1 VAGWP
6 ADDRENDTMQPRTKQ
21 ARPGSWHRGAIRHGA
36 AAACLVLLGGTAAA
50 CSSGAASS
58 GSDASATTTTLQIA
72 LSGPAT
78 NTGGI
83 FEVAQYEGFFAK
95 QGLNLVVTALQGGP
109 PIVEAEEAGRID
121 IGEYAPSTSVE
132 TYKTSNPLVSIATEA
147 TRSITY
153 AVVSKKFLASK
164 GLTPQQFNGLS
175 LQQRIDTLKG
185 TSWGTH
191 AAGGLQDHYT
201 EILAQNGQLDTS
213 AFTKVNLGNN
223 TADQASFD
231 GGAVSAYWPTA
242 VQDQQELA
250 AGRGVNVFDPTT
262 AAVATALAPIELSS
276 GGTGWIL
283 SEAWAAQHKD
293 AVEKFLKA
301 ELEAAQWIKT
311 HTVAQQA
318 KIVATHFP
326 DESYA
331 NTLANVEA
339 TNQTIDYSLVMP
351 ASSVTANL
359 ELAKDSGEIPASASV
374 PGKDVFDPSYLAAV
388 GSSQ

>member
-1 VAGWP
+1 
-6 ADDRENDTMQPRTKQ
+6 MQPRTEQ
-21 ARPGSWHRGAIRHGA
+21 ARPGSWHRGAIRHSA
-36 AAACLVLLGGTAAA
+36 AAACLVLLGGTAA

-78 NTGGI
+78 NSGGI
-83 FEVAQYEGFFAK
+83 FEIAEYEGFFAK
-95 QGLNLVVTALQGGP
+95 QGLNLVVTALEGGP

-153 AVVSKKFLASK
+153 AIVSKTFLASK
-164 GLTPQQFNGLS
+164 GLTPQQFNSLS
-175 LQQRIDTLKG
+175 LQQRIATVKG

-201 EILAQNGQLDTS
+201 DILAQDGGLDVS
-213 AFTKVNLGNN
+213 AFTKVHLGNN

-250 AGRGVNVFDPTT
+250 AGRGVNVFDPTST
-262 AAVATALAPIELSS
+262 AVATALAPIELSS
-276 GGTGWIL
+276 GGSAWIL
-283 SEAWAAQHKD
+283 SEQWAGQHKE
-293 AVEKFLKA
+293 AVEEFLKA

-311 HTVAQQA
+311 HTAAQQA
-318 KIVATHFP
+318 KVIATHFP
-326 DESYA
+326 DETYA

-339 TNQTIDYSLVMP
+339 TDQTIDYNLVMP
-351 ASSVTANL
+351 ADSITANL
-359 ELAKDSGEIPASASV
+359 ELAKDSGEISASASV
-374 PGKDVFDPSYLAAV
+374 PGSDVFDPSYLAAV
-388 GSSQ
+388 EGSQ

>member
-1 VAGWP
+1 
-6 ADDRENDTMQPRTKQ
+6 MQPRTEQ
-21 ARPGSWHRGAIRHGA
+21 ARPGSWHRGAIRHSA
-36 AAACLVLLGGTAAA
+36 AAACLVLLGGTAA

-58 GSDASATTTTLQIA
+58 GADASATTTTLQIA

-78 NTGGI
+78 NSGGI
-83 FEVAQYEGFFAK
+83 FEIAEYEGFFAK
-95 QGLNLVVTALQGGP
+95 QGLSLVVTALQGGP

-153 AVVSKKFLASK
+153 AVVSKTFLASK
-164 GLTPQQFNGLS
+164 GLTPQQFNSLS
-175 LQQRIDTLKG
+175 LQQRIATIKG

-201 EILAQNGQLDTS
+201 EILAQDGGLDAS

-231 GGAVSAYWPTA
+231 GGAVSAYWPTP
-242 VQDQQELA
+242 VQDQQELTT
-250 AGRGVNVFDPTT
+250 GRGVNVFDPTST
-262 AAVATALAPIELSS
+262 AVATALAPIELSS
-276 GGTGWIL
+276 GGSAWIL
-283 SEAWAAQHKD
+283 SEQWAAQHKSS
-293 AVEKFLKA
+293 VEKFLKA

-311 HTVAQQA
+311 HTAAQQA
-318 KIVATHFP
+318 KVVATHFP
-326 DESYA
+326 DETYA

-339 TNQTIDYSLVMP
+339 TDQTIDYNLVMP
-351 ASSVTANL
+351 ADSITANL
-359 ELAKDSGEIPASASV
+359 ELAKDSGEISASASV
-374 PGKDVFDPSYLAAV
+374 PGSDVFDPSYLAAV
-388 GSSQ
+388 EGSQ

>member
-1 VAGWP
+1 
-6 ADDRENDTMQPRTKQ
+6 MQPRTEQ
-21 ARPGSWHRGAIRHGA
+21 ARPGAWHRGAIRHSA
-36 AAACLVLLGGTAAA
+36 AAACLVLLGGTAA

-58 GSDASATTTTLQIA
+58 GADASATTTTLQIA

-78 NTGGI
+78 NSGGI
-83 FEVAQYEGFFAK
+83 FEIAEYEGFFAK
-95 QGLNLVVTALQGGP
+95 QGLNLVVTALEGGP

-153 AVVSKKFLASK
+153 AVVSKSFLASK
-164 GLTPQQFNGLS
+164 GLTPQQFNSLS
-175 LQQRIDTLKG
+175 LQQRIATLKG

-201 EILAQNGQLDTS
+201 DILAQDGGLDVS

-250 AGRGVNVFDPTT
+250 AGRGVNVFDPTST
-262 AAVATALAPIELSS
+262 AVATALAPIELSS
-276 GGTGWIL
+276 GGSAWIL
-283 SEAWAAQHKD
+283 SEQWAEQHKE
-293 AVEKFLKA
+293 AVGEFLKA

-311 HTVAQQA
+311 HTAAQQA
-318 KIVATHFP
+318 KVIATHFP
-326 DESYA
+326 DETYA

-339 TNQTIDYSLVMP
+339 TDQTIDYNLVMP
-351 ASSVTANL
+351 ADSITANL
-359 ELAKDSGEIPASASV
+359 ELAKDSGEISASASV
-374 PGKDVFDPSYLAAV
+374 PGSDVFDPSYLTAV
-388 GSSQ
+388 EGSQ

>member
-1 VAGWP
+1 
-6 ADDRENDTMQPRTKQ
+6 MQPRTTH
-21 ARPGSWHRGAIRHGA
+21 ALPGSRRRGAIRHGA
-36 AAACLVLLGGTAAA
+36 AAACLVLLGGGVAA

-58 GSDASATTTTLQIA
+58 GSDTSAAATTTLQIA

-78 NTGGI
+78 NSGGI
-83 FEVAQYEGFFAK
+83 FETAEYEGFFAK

-109 PIVEAEEAGRID
+109 PIVEAEEAGKID

-153 AVVSKKFLASK
+153 AVVSKQFLTSK
-164 GLTPQQFNGLS
+164 GLTPQQFTSLP
-175 LQQRIDTLKG
+175 LQQRIVDLKG

-201 EILAQNGQLDTS
+201 EILAQNGGLSTS
-213 AFTKVNLGNN
+213 ALTKVNLGNN

-250 AGRGVNVFDPTT
+250 AGRGVNVFDPTNASV
-262 AAVATALAPIELSS
+262 AATLAPIELSS
-276 GGTGWIL
+276 GGSGWIL
-283 SEAWAAQHKD
+283 SAAWAAQHKS

-311 HTVAQQA
+311 HTAAEQA
-318 KIVATHFP
+318 KVVAAHFP
-326 DESYA
+326 DETYA

-339 TNQTIDYSLVMP
+339 TDQTIDYTLVMP
-351 ASSVTANL
+351 ASSITANL
-359 ELAKDSGEIPASASV
+359 ELAKDSGEIPATASV
-374 PGKDVFDPSYLAAV
+374 AGKFVFDPSYLAAV
-388 GSSQ
+388 EGS

>member
-1 VAGWP
+1 MT
-6 ADDRENDTMQPRTKQ
+6 RENDTMQPRNEES
-21 ARPGSWHRGAIRHGA
+21 RPATWHRGAIRHGA
-36 AAACLVLLGGTAAA
+36 AAACLVLLGGTVAA
-50 CSSGAASS
+50 CSSSGGTSS

-83 FEVAQYEGFFAK
+83 FEVAEYEGFFAK
-95 QGLNLVVTALQGGP
+95 QGLSLNVTALEGGP
-109 PIVEAEEAGRID
+109 PIVEAEEAGKID

-132 TYKTSNPLVSIATEA
+132 TYTTSNPLVAIATEA

-153 AVVSKKFLASK
+153 AVVSKTFLTSK
-164 GLTPQQFNGLS
+164 GLTPAQFDSLS
-175 LQQRIDTLKG
+175 LTQRIDDLKG

-201 EILAQNGQLDTS
+201 EILAQNGGLTTS

-242 VQDQQELA
+242 VQDQQELSS
-250 AGRGVNVFDPTT
+250 GRGVNVFDPTE
-262 AAVATALAPIELSS
+262 ASVATALAPIELSS
-276 GGTGWIL
+276 GGSGWIL
-283 SEAWAAQHKD
+283 SEKWAAQNKSS
-293 AVEKFLKA
+293 VEKFLKA

-311 HTVAQQA
+311 HTAAQQA
-318 KIVATHFP
+318 KVVATHFP
-326 DESYA
+326 DETYA

-339 TNQTIDYSLVMP
+339 TNQTVDYNLVMP
-351 ASSVTANL
+351 ADSITANL
-359 ELAKDSGEIPASASV
+359 ELAKDSGEISASATV
-374 PGKDVFDPSYLAAV
+374 PGSDVFDPSYLAAAE
-388 GSSQ
+388 GSQ